1 MGFEV
6 KTVSLDK
13 IEFNTWNP
21 NKFDTYKF
29 DELVKEVIAE
39 GVDQPVI
46 CVKGKDGKYIV
57 VDGEHRVRAAR
68 SAGLKEI
75 PIVVK
80 TDWDEDKAKIET
92 VRRNVLR
99 GEMDK
104 AKFTDLV
111 NDVVAN
117 TNSPVEDIV
126 KKMAL
131 TEDEFR
137 DLYIARADIQSK
149 LLEEVQ
155 VPKEKALYEDVSYIV
170 QKIMEENKDNI
181 DKGYVYFMFKGAL
194 VCCVEMD
201 REDKNRLYELL
212 TNSQE
217 RGKNLNKLLVEKIL
231 GPKPDGKTKNTD

>member
-1 MGFEV
+1 
-6 KTVSLDK
+6 
-13 IEFNTWNP
+13 
-21 NKFDTYKF
+21 
-29 DELVKEVIAE
+29 
-39 GVDQPVI
+39 
-46 CVKGKDGKYIV
+46 
-57 VDGEHRVRAAR
+57 VRAAR

-80 TDWDEDKAKIET
+80 TDWDEDKAKVET

-117 TNSPVEDIV
+117 TNSPVEDIIR
-126 KKMAL
+126 KMAL
-131 TEDEFR
+131 TEEEFR
-137 DLYIARADIQSK
+137 NWYIARADIQSK
-149 LLEEVQ
+149 LLEDVKM
-155 VPKEKALYEDVSYIV
+155 PKEKALYEDVTYIV

-217 RGKNLNKLLVEKIL
+217 RGKNLNKLLVERIL
-231 GPKPDGKTKNTD
+231 GPKSNGKTKNTD